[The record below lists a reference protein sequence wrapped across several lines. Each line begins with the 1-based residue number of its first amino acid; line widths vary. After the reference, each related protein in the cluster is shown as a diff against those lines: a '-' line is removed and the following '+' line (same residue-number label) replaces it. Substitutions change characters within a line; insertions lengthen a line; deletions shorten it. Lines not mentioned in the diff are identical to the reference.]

1 MKNLKYLSFVL
12 MTVIGLGTL
21 HAQEKSLTEVNRDA
35 KKQEITKTDRSKK
48 MHQALDLSEAQTAEI
63 KEIRAKR
70 AAEKSQLKNELKQL
84 NQAERDEIQAIYTP
98 EQKEKLQA
106 MKKDRNKGIKAHKG
120 KRTMQHKKM
129 QHHKR
134 K

>member
-12 MTVIGLGTL
+12 MAVIGLGTL

-106 MKKDRNKGIKAHKG
+106 MKKDRNKGKKAHKG

-134 K
+134 N